1 MTKPA
6 IDLDIRYFK
15 RYPTEIIF
23 SLNIKNRSFQ
33 SKVLDYSFQGL
44 GIIVKDPMPLQIG
57 DVIDLN
63 IDELNIHQ
71 KGKVQW
77 IKKHDSY
84 LRAGIL
90 RIGDLS
96 GSLKHYSLSDIL
108 MGFQKTLRTGILD
121 IKSGSIHK
129 EIYIKHGNMIF
140 ATSNQDKDGLWHVL
154 LKYRIIS
161 KEQYAEAIE
170 FRKKTG
176 KSIAAV
182 LVALGY
188 LKPKELKSVV
198 ELQAKSIIGSL
209 FVIGDAAFEFKEG
222 SVSLK
227 DIVTLKLSVANLIYG
242 EVKRTADVKLLEKYF
257 LDSIIEFSPTPLNLF
272 QDISLETGDK
282 TILSLVDGRT
292 KVRDIIQLSPLVQ
305 DDTLKTI
312 YALLEARILEIK
324 KEGESPQ
331 GITVEEVLEEVQE
344 TPRET
349 IEKIETMYAKCK
361 NANNYDLLGV
371 PRGATDY
378 EIRKAYYKAAKEFHP
393 DLNFSLS
400 KDMKNKLI
408 EIFTYM
414 TNAYLSLKESENRKQ
429 YEDSAEPWQPRSA
442 RVIQNP
448 EIAKAKFIE
457 GKNMYKKGD
466 CEYAAH
472 CFASALY
479 FDKSVPQ
486 YYYYYGCSLAKL
498 EKWKDA
504 VKVLNEYLELN
515 PNSPNAL
522 AELGHIYLKLHF
534 PLRAEGYFN
543 KAMQLNPANKR
554 AKEGIALIG
563 NG

>member
-1 MTKPA
+1 MTKPS

-23 SLNIKNRSFQ
+23 PLDIKNMFFQ
-33 SKVLDYSFQGL
+33 AKVLDYSFQGL
-44 GIIVKDPMPLQIG
+44 GIIVKDPVPLQTG

-77 IKKHDSY
+77 IKKHNSY

-90 RIGDLS
+90 RIGDLA
-96 GSLKHYSLSDIL
+96 GPLKHYSLSDIL
-108 MGFQKTLRTGILD
+108 MGFQRTMRTGILH
-121 IKSGSIHK
+121 IKSGPVHK
-129 EIYIKHGNMIF
+129 EIYIRHGNMVF
-140 ATSNQDKDGLWHVL
+140 ATSNQDKDGLWNIL
-154 LKYRIIS
+154 LKHRVIG

-170 FRKKTG
+170 FQKKTG

-209 FVIGDAAFEFKEG
+209 FVIGDAAFEFKER

-227 DIVTLKLSVANLIYG
+227 DVVTLKLSAANLIYG
-242 EVKRTADVKLLEKYF
+242 EVKRTADVKLMEKHF
-257 LDSIIEFSPTPLNLF
+257 LDSIPEFSPTPLNLF
-272 QDISLETGDK
+272 QDIRLETGDK
-282 TILSLVDGRT
+282 AILSLVDGKT
-292 KVRDIIQLSPLVQ
+292 KISDIVRLSPLVQ
-305 DDTLKTI
+305 DETLRTI

-324 KEGESPQ
+324 KGRGAPQ
-331 GITVEEVLEEVQE
+331 SVTVEDVLEEVQE
-344 TPRET
+344 TPREI
-349 IEKIETMYAKCK
+349 IEKIEIMYAKCK

-371 PRGATDY
+371 QKGAADH

-400 KDMKNKLI
+400 KDMKNKLV
-408 EIFTYM
+408 EIFTHM
-414 TNAYLSLKESENRKQ
+414 TNAYLSLKEAEKGTQ
-429 YEDSAEPWQPRSA
+429 YESGTGPRQPGPA
-442 RVIQNP
+442 RIIQNP
-448 EIAKAKFIE
+448 EIAKSKFIE
-457 GKNMYKKGD
+457 GRNMYKSGD
-466 CEYAAH
+466 SEYAAH

-486 YYYYYGCSLAKL
+486 YHYYYGCSLAKL
-498 EKWKDA
+498 GKWKDA
-504 VKVLNEYLELN
+504 VTAFNECLELN
-515 PNSPNAL
+515 PNSSDAL
-522 AELGHIYLKLHF
+522 AELGHIYLNLHF
-534 PLRAEGYFN
+534 PLRAKGYFL
-543 KAMQLNPANKR
+543 KAMQLEPTNKR
-554 AKEGIALIG
+554 AKEGIVLIG

>member
-1 MTKPA
+1 MIKPA

-15 RYPTEIIF
+15 RYPIEIIF
-23 SLNIKNRSFQ
+23 PLNIKNRSFQ
-33 SKVLDYSFQGL
+33 AKLLDYSFQGL
-44 GIIVKDPMPLQIG
+44 GILVKDPASLQIG
-57 DVIDLN
+57 DVVDLN

-77 IKKHDSY
+77 IKKYDSY
-84 LRAGIL
+84 LRAGIS
-90 RIGDLS
+90 RIGDIS

-108 MGFQKTLRTGILD
+108 MGFQKTLRTGLLD
-121 IKSGSIHK
+121 IRSGSIHK
-129 EIYIKHGNMIF
+129 EIYIRNGNMIF
-140 ATSNQDKDGLWHVL
+140 ATSNQDKDGLWNIL
-154 LKYRIIS
+154 LKYRIIN

-188 LKPKELKSVV
+188 LKPKELKAVV

-242 EVKRTADVKLLEKYF
+242 EVKRTADVKLLETYF
-257 LDSIIEFSPTPLNLF
+257 LDSILEFSPTPLNLF
-272 QDISLETGDK
+272 QDISLETVDR

-305 DDTLKTI
+305 DDTLRI
-312 YALLEARILEIK
+312 LYALLEARILEIK
-324 KEGESPQ
+324 KEGEAPQ
-331 GITVEEVLEEVQE
+331 GITVEEVLEEVRE

-361 NANNYDLLGV
+361 IANNYDLLGV
-371 PRGATDY
+371 QRGAAVH
-378 EIRKAYYKAAKEFHP
+378 EIRKAYYKAAKQFHP
-393 DLNFSLS
+393 DLNYSLS
-400 KDMKNKLI
+400 KDMKNKLM
-408 EIFTYM
+408 EIFTYL
-414 TNAYLSLKESENRKQ
+414 TNAYLSLKESEKRKQ
-429 YEDSAEPWQPRSA
+429 NESSAEPRQQGPA
-442 RVIQNP
+442 RVVQNP
-448 EIAKAKFIE
+448 EIANAKFIE

-466 CEYAAH
+466 CESAAN

-486 YYYYYGCSLAKL
+486 YYYYYGYSLAKL
-498 EKWKDA
+498 GKWKDA
-504 VKVLNEYLELN
+504 VKALNDCLELN
-515 PNSPNAL
+515 PNSPEAL
-522 AELGHIYLKLHF
+522 AELGHIYLKLRF
-534 PLRAEGYFN
+534 PLRAKGYFN

>member
-15 RYPTEIIF
+15 RYPAEIIIP
-23 SLNIKNRSFQ
+23 LNIKNISFQ
-33 SKVLDYSFQGL
+33 AKVLDYSFQGL
-44 GIIVKDPMPLQIG
+44 GILVEDPASLQTG

-71 KGKVQW
+71 KGKIQW
-77 IKKHDSY
+77 IKRHDSY

-90 RIGDLS
+90 RIGDIS

-154 LKYRIIS
+154 LKYRIIG
-161 KEQYAEAIE
+161 KEQYAEAVE

-176 KSIAAV
+176 KSIAAA

-188 LKPKELKSVV
+188 LKPKELKAVV

-209 FVIGDAAFEFKEG
+209 FVLGDAAFEFREG

-257 LDSIIEFSPTPLNLF
+257 LDSIVEFSPTPLNLF
-272 QDISLETGDK
+272 QDISLETVDR
-282 TILSLVDGRT
+282 TILSLVDGKT
-292 KVRDIIQLSPLVQ
+292 KVGDIIRLSPLVQ
-305 DDTLKTI
+305 DDTLRII

-324 KEGESPQ
+324 KEGEAPQ
-331 GITVEEVLEEVQE
+331 GITVEEVLEEVRE

-349 IEKIETMYAKCK
+349 VEKIEAMYAKCK
-361 NANNYDLLGV
+361 NANNYELLGV
-371 PRGATDY
+371 QRGAADH
-378 EIRKAYYKAAKEFHP
+378 EIKKAYYKAAKEFHP
-393 DLNFSLS
+393 DLNYSLS

-408 EIFTYM
+408 EIFTYI
-414 TNAYLSLKESENRKQ
+414 TNAYLSLKESEKKRQ
-429 YEDSAEPWQPRSA
+429 YESGAEPRQRGPA

-448 EIAKAKFIE
+448 EIAKAKFTE
-457 GKNMYKKGD
+457 GKSMYKRGD
-466 CEYAAH
+466 CEDAAY

-479 FDKSVPQ
+479 FDKSVPE
-486 YYYYYGCSLAKL
+486 YHYYYGCSLANL
-498 EKWKDA
+498 EEWKDA
-504 VKVLNEYLELN
+504 VKALNECLELD
-515 PNSPNAL
+515 PNSSDAL

-534 PLRAEGYFN
+534 PLRAKGYFN
-543 KAMQLNPANKR
+543 KAMRLNPANKR
-554 AKEGIALIG
+554 AKEGLALIE

>member
-23 SLNIKNRSFQ
+23 PLDIKNMSFQ
-33 SKVLDYSFQGL
+33 AKVLDYSFQGL
-44 GIIVKDPMPLQIG
+44 GIIVHKQVPLQIG

-63 IDELNIHQ
+63 INELNIYQ

-77 IKKHDSY
+77 IKKHNSY

-96 GSLKHYSLSDIL
+96 GPLKHYSLSDIL
-108 MGFQKTLRTGILD
+108 MGFQRTLRTGILH
-121 IKSGSIHK
+121 IKSGPVHK
-129 EIYIKHGNMIF
+129 EIYIRHGNMVF
-140 ATSNQDKDGLWHVL
+140 ATSNQEKDGLCNIL
-154 LKYRIIS
+154 LKHRIIG
-161 KEQYAEAIE
+161 KEKYAEAIE
-170 FRKKTG
+170 FQKKTG

-198 ELQAKSIIGSL
+198 ELQAKSIIGSI
-209 FVIGDAAFEFKEG
+209 FVIGDAVFEFKEG

-242 EVKRTADVKLLEKYF
+242 EVKRTADVKLMEEYF

-272 QDISLETGDK
+272 QDIGLETGDK
-282 TILSLVDGRT
+282 TILSLVDGKT
-292 KVRDIIQLSPLVQ
+292 KVRDIILLLPLER
-305 DDTLKTI
+305 DDALKTI

-324 KEGESPQ
+324 KGGEAPQ
-331 GITVEEVLEEVQE
+331 RITVEEVLEEVQE
-344 TPRET
+344 TPREI
-349 IEKIETMYAKCK
+349 IEKIEIMYAKCK

-371 PRGATDY
+371 QKGAADH

-400 KDMKNKLI
+400 KDMKNKLV

-414 TNAYLSLKESENRKQ
+414 TNAYLSLKEAEKRTQNES
-429 YEDSAEPWQPRSA
+429 SAEPRQPGPA

-457 GKNMYKKGD
+457 GKRTYKRGD
-466 CEYAAH
+466 CEDAAH
-472 CFASALY
+472 CFASAIY
-479 FDKSVPQ
+479 FDKSVPL
-486 YYYYYGCSLAKL
+486 YHYYYGCSLAKL
-498 EKWKDA
+498 GKWKDA

-515 PNSPNAL
+515 PNSSDAL
-522 AELGHIYLKLHF
+522 AELGHIYIKLHF
-534 PLRAEGYFN
+534 PLRAKGYFN
-543 KAMQLNPANKR
+543 KAMQLDPANKR

>member
-1 MTKPA
+1 
-6 IDLDIRYFK
+6 
-15 RYPTEIIF
+15 
-23 SLNIKNRSFQ
+23 
-33 SKVLDYSFQGL
+33 
-44 GIIVKDPMPLQIG
+44 
-57 DVIDLN
+57 
-63 IDELNIHQ
+63 
-71 KGKVQW
+71 
-77 IKKHDSY
+77 
-84 LRAGIL
+84 
-90 RIGDLS
+90 
-96 GSLKHYSLSDIL
+96 
-108 MGFQKTLRTGILD
+108 
-121 IKSGSIHK
+121 
-129 EIYIKHGNMIF
+129 
-140 ATSNQDKDGLWHVL
+140 
-154 LKYRIIS
+154 LKYRIIG

-272 QDISLETGDK
+272 QDIGLETGDK

-292 KVRDIIQLSPLVQ
+292 KVRDIIRLSPLVQ

-324 KEGESPQ
+324 KEGEAPQ
-331 GITVEEVLEEVQE
+331 GITVEEVLEEACE

-349 IEKIETMYAKCK
+349 VEKVETMYAKCK

-371 PRGATDY
+371 QRGAADH
-378 EIRKAYYKAAKEFHP
+378 EIRKAYYKAAKQFHP

-408 EIFTYM
+408 EIFTCI
-414 TNAYLSLKESENRKQ
+414 TNAYLSLKESEKEKQ
-429 YEDSAEPWQPRSA
+429 YESTAEPRQPRPA

-466 CEYAAH
+466 YEYAAH

-479 FDKSVPQ
+479 FDKSVPE

-498 EKWKDA
+498 GKWKDA
-504 VKVLNEYLELN
+504 VKVLNECLELN
-515 PNSPNAL
+515 PNSSDAL

-534 PLRAEGYFN
+534 PLRAKGYFY
-543 KAMQLNPANKR
+543 KAMQLDPANKR

>member
-15 RYPTEIIF
+15 RYPIEIIF
-23 SLNIKNRSFQ
+23 PLNIKNRSFQ
-33 SKVLDYSFQGL
+33 AKVLDYSFQGL
-44 GIIVKDPMPLQIG
+44 GILVKDPTSLQIG

-129 EIYIKHGNMIF
+129 EIYIRNGNMIF
-140 ATSNQDKDGLWHVL
+140 ATSNQDKDGLWNIL
-154 LKYRIIS
+154 LKYRIIG

-209 FVIGDAAFEFKEG
+209 FVMGDAAFEFKEG

-257 LDSIIEFSPTPLNLF
+257 LDSIMEFSPTPLNLF
-272 QDISLETGDK
+272 QDISLETVDR

-292 KVRDIIQLSPLVQ
+292 KVRDIIQLSPIVQ
-305 DDTLKTI
+305 DDTLRII

-324 KEGESPQ
+324 KEGEAPQ
-331 GITVEEVLEEVQE
+331 DITVEEVLEEVRE

-361 NANNYDLLGV
+361 IANNYDLLGV
-371 PRGATDY
+371 QRGAAVH
-378 EIRKAYYKAAKEFHP
+378 EIRKAYYKAAKQFHP
-393 DLNFSLS
+393 DLNFTSF
-400 KDMKNKLI
+400 K
-408 EIFTYM
+408 
-414 TNAYLSLKESENRKQ
+414 R
-429 YEDSAEPWQPRSA
+429 YE
-442 RVIQNP
+442 
-448 EIAKAKFIE
+448 K
-457 GKNMYKKGD
+457 
-466 CEYAAH
+466 
-472 CFASALY
+472 
-479 FDKSVPQ
+479 
-486 YYYYYGCSLAKL
+486 
-498 EKWKDA
+498 
-504 VKVLNEYLELN
+504 
-515 PNSPNAL
+515 
-522 AELGHIYLKLHF
+522 
-534 PLRAEGYFN
+534 
-543 KAMQLNPANKR
+543 
-554 AKEGIALIG
+554 
-563 NG
+563 